1 MLERLKQL
9 FGRAKETVED
19 PKDVADT
26 VKERAEDVAD
36 VARGEGGVTDKAKD
50 AADAARGRDKDLPGA
65 G

>member
-19 PKDVADT
+19 PKDAAGT

-36 VARGEGGVTDKAKD
+36 AARREGSVADKAKD
-50 AADAARGRDKDLPGA
+50 AADAARGRDKGVP
-65 G
+65 

>member
-19 PKDVADT
+19 PKGAANE

-36 VARGEGGVTDKAKD
+36 AARREGSVTEKAKD
-50 AADAARGRDKDLPGA
+50 AADAARGRDKGVP
-65 G
+65 